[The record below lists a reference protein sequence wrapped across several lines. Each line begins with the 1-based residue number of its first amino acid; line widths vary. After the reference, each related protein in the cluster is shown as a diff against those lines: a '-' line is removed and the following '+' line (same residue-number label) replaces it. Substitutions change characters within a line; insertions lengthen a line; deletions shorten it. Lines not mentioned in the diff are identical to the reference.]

1 MSDFHKHQ
9 RKQQNSNRLSKLAY
23 YCQICQKQC
32 RDDNGYRQH
41 LRSPHHLK
49 MKSKITAQD
58 IAQYNEM
65 FEKSFL
71 QYLRLSHGEKWVNA
85 NKVYNA
91 FIINDKDHV
100 HMNSTKWSSLTK
112 FVQHMGKQGKV
123 RVQVEDQEHA
133 KHEEADVYS
142 RLEDNDVV
150 NSNSLLIA
158 YVDRSS
164 ETLLRKAQ
172 VAQLERDNLTEQE
185 SRTLLLQKQ
194 MDNAKKLMQEEEAEE
209 AQDASEE
216 TRPVEPLGTISL
228 VTSNRVGKPRAKKP
242 ARKKKNVFE

>member
-1 MSDFHKHQ
+1 MSEFHKHQ
-9 RKQQNSNRLSKLAY
+9 RKQQNSKRLSKLAF

-49 MKSKITAQD
+49 MKSKITSKD
-58 IAQYNEM
+58 IAEYNDL

-71 QYLRLSHGEKWVNA
+71 QYLRLFHGEKWVNA

-112 FVQHMGKQGKV
+112 FVQHLGKAGKV
-123 RVQVEDQEHA
+123 HVQLDENEQ
-133 KHEEADVYS
+133 ADFYS
-142 RLEDNDVV
+142 KMDNNDAV
-150 NSNSLLIA
+150 NCNSLMIS
-158 YVDRSS
+158 YVDTSS

-185 SRTLLLQKQ
+185 SRALLLQKQ
-194 MDNAKKLMQEEEAEE
+194 MDDAKKLLEKEEEEE
-209 AQDASEE
+209 EE
-216 TRPVEPLGTISL
+216 EGAAKDDETTFVEPLGKISL
-228 VTSNRVGKPRAKKP
+228 VTSSRVGKPKGKKFVK
-242 ARKKKNVFE
+242 KKKNVFE